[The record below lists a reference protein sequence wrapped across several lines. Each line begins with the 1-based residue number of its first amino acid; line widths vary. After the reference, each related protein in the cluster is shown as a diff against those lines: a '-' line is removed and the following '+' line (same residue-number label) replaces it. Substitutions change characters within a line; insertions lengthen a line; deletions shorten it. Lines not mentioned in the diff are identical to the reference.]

1 MAGFKSIACYRTGLD
16 VSPVQCPLED
26 IELSLMGAMRKFEA
40 SGGKKLRLEEKVF
53 NDYLVRLTMEVAGK
67 FGKPGEL
74 KQTHASGHLLIF
86 LQFNSTQAL
95 AILTLA
101 SPSHLQLTF
110 NP

>member
-1 MAGFKSIACYRTGLD
+1 
-16 VSPVQCPLED
+16 
-26 IELSLMGAMRKFEA
+26 
-40 SGGKKLRLEEKVF
+40 
-53 NDYLVRLTMEVAGK
+53 MEVAGK

-95 AILTLA
+95 AILTLF